1 MKHFDTGYFKKKI
14 TKRKIISKKRDITN
28 RIIAWGLDKEYYDGK
43 RINGYGGYN
52 YDARWRKFLP
62 KIIKRYKLT
71 KHSKV
76 LDLGCKKGFFMK
88 DLQDLVPGIKVY
100 GIEDHEYAIKKAHP
114 DVKKK
119 IKFSEY
125 YKLPFKKKEIDLI
138 FAFNSVYS
146 QNLGDVVKTLKEMQR
161 VSKKS
166 YVVLAS
172 CNNEK
177 ERNKFY
183 KWTLIGTTIL
193 YKKEWLKLFKFI
205 GFKGDYYFSTAKS
218 LGLK

>member
-1 MKHFDTGYFKKKI
+1 MAFFDTGYFKNNSPRSSLAKKRTI
-14 TKRKIISKKRDITN
+14 KNKIISWR
-28 RIIAWGLDKEYYDGK
+28 LDKEYYDGK
-43 RINGYGGYN
+43 RINGYGGFK
-52 YDARWRKFLP
+52 YDGRWKKFLP
-62 KIIKRYKLT
+62 KIIKKYKLN
-71 KHSKV
+71 KNSKV
-76 LDLGCKKGFFMK
+76 LGLGCKKGFFLK
-88 DLQDLVPGIKVY
+88 DLKDMVPGIKIF
-100 GIEDHEYAIKKAHP
+100 GIENHIYPIQYAHRS
-114 DVKKK
+114 VKKK
-119 IKFSEY
+119 IKLSDY
-125 YKLPFKKKEIDLI
+125 TDLRFKNKYFDLV
-138 FAFNSVYS
+138 FAFNSIYS

-193 YKKEWLKLFKFI
+193 YKKEWLKLFKLI

-218 LGLK
+218 LGLN